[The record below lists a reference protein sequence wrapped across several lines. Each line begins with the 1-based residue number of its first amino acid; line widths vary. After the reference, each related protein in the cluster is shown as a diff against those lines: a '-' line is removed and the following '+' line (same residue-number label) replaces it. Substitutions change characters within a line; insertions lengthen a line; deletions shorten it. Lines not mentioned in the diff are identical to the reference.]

1 MASTDKSR
9 QEKVREVPA
18 PICRTWDGLMILH
31 ISALLLL
38 LITES
43 LLWYYLPF
51 AWPDKL
57 GICVAWLIV
66 AFAIYLFIILFNGLP
81 PTADRFGAN
90 DWNYLITGV
99 IKNEMF
105 VAAPIWVAARLVD
118 FLIGGPAKRKLKR
131 NPT

>member
-1 MASTDKSR
+1 
-9 QEKVREVPA
+9 
-18 PICRTWDGLMILH
+18 MILH

-66 AFAIYLFIILFNGLP
+66 AFAIYLLAILFNGLP

-99 IKNEMF
+99 IKNELF
-105 VAAPIWVAARLVD
+105 VAAPVWVAARLVD